1 MKRSI
6 QNGEGMLAQQVKKM
20 PEKVKGSDLPKG
32 EGETILVVEDE
43 ERSRDFLRA
52 VLVMSGY
59 KVILASNG
67 TEGVLSF
74 TAYRNEIKLVLL
86 DMGLPG
92 LSSEEVLSMIRALE
106 SDMKI
111 IAVSG
116 LINLE
121 ARSAVMEM
129 GASDYLQKPY
139 LSDELLIKLHENLRH

>member
-1 MKRSI
+1 
-6 QNGEGMLAQQVKKM
+6 MLAQQVKKM

>member
-1 MKRSI
+1 
-6 QNGEGMLAQQVKKM
+6 M

-139 LSDELLIKLHENLRH
+139 LSDELLIKLHEILRR

>member
-1 MKRSI
+1 
-6 QNGEGMLAQQVKKM
+6 M

-59 KVILASNG
+59 RVILASNG

-121 ARSAVMEM
+121 ARSALMET

>member
-1 MKRSI
+1 
-6 QNGEGMLAQQVKKM
+6 MLAQQVKKM

-59 KVILASNG
+59 RVILASNG

>member
-1 MKRSI
+1 
-6 QNGEGMLAQQVKKM
+6 M